1 MFKRALKLTLIG
13 LLLLTL
19 SGCSSSNSQRQTSQS
34 STNSPVKQ
42 NQPKNIFTA
51 KVGLT
56 QAVELFNQKQ
66 PNATLLQVTLQ
77 QEHHTYTYHLIGRV
91 HQRFIKMTVSA
102 MQPNTAKVTHQA
114 SSSTLKNA
122 EPLNLTG
129 VKSLKIMNMIA
140 HNQVK
145 DGKLLRYTLGKANS
159 VTYYDLTLKSPSVG
173 TVQLRLDA
181 KAGDI
186 LQRNQLH

>member
-1 MFKRALKLTLIG
+1 MFRKVVKLTLTG

-19 SGCSSSNSQRQTSQS
+19 AGCSSSNSQQTNQS

-42 NQPKNIFTA
+42 SQPRDIFTA
-51 KVGLT
+51 KISLT
-56 QAVELFNQKQ
+56 QAVKLFKQKQ
-66 PNATLLQVTLQ
+66 PNATLLQATLQ
-77 QEHHTYTYHLIGRV
+77 QEHGVYTYHLIGRI
-91 HQRFIKMTVSA
+91 HQHFIKMTVNA
-102 MQPNTAKVTHQA
+102 MRPNVIKTTHQA
-114 SSSTLKNA
+114 SSSTLANA
-122 EPLNLTG
+122 EPLSLTG
-129 VKSLKIMNMIA
+129 VKSLKIMSTIA